1 MKKSWRTTLSGVI
14 GGLIILLG
22 QGMTLLDDDPKTNP
36 EYTIVMGAV
45 GMISLGLNARDET
58 VTSEQ
63 VQGK

>member
-14 GGLIILLG
+14 GGLVILLS

-36 EYTIVMGAV
+36 DYPTIVGAIS
-45 GMISLGLNARDET
+45 MIALGINARDET

-63 VQGK
+63 VLGK